1 MLRRFT
7 GDLMN
12 DYNKFEFRITSPVIG
27 SLFDDM
33 EQRILSPLSYL
44 KEFDNYWM
52 LEFDL
57 PLVNKKD
64 IKVTFDENIISI
76 KAKLKEEYSEE
87 KLGNITK
94 FEYFK
99 KSISLPE
106 RIDIKKTTAKF
117 QKGRLEIKIPKKI
130 VDHSIKID

>member
-1 MLRRFT
+1 
-7 GDLMN
+7 MN
-12 DYNKFEFRITSPVIG
+12 NFDKFEFRMAFPMIS
-27 SLFDDM
+27 SLFDDI
-33 EQRILSPLSYL
+33 EQRILSPLSCL
-44 KEFDNYWM
+44 REFDNYWM

-57 PLVNKKD
+57 PLVDKKD
-64 IKVTFDENIISI
+64 IDVTFDENIISI

-87 KLGNITK
+87 KQGNIIK

-106 RIDIKKTTAKF
+106 RINVKKTTAKF

-130 VDHSIKID
+130 VGHSIKIN